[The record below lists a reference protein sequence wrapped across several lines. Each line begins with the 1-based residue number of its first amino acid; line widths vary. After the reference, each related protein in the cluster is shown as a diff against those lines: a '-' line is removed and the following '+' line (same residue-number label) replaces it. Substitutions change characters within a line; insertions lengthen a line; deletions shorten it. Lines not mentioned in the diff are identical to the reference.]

1 MNQDVGRE
9 QISKDGMSRLSDPTF
24 VNNDYVT
31 AEIIYSTVH
40 AHHEVFT
47 WSWVICVWYV
57 YMSSTKKKVVALLL
71 HHGCVLWVSHE
82 RRKYSMSTVMVAV
95 SARRE

>member
-31 AEIIYSTVH
+31 AKIIYSTVH
-40 AHHEVFT
+40 AYHEVLT
-47 WSWVICVWYV
+47 WSWVTVCG
-57 YMSSTKKKVVALLL
+57 MSI
-71 HHGCVLWVSHE
+71 
-82 RRKYSMSTVMVAV
+82 
-95 SARRE
+95 

>member
-31 AEIIYSTVH
+31 AEIAYST
-40 AHHEVFT
+40 ACAQHEVLAS
-47 WSWVICVWYV
+47 SWA
-57 YMSSTKKKVVALLL
+57 AL
-71 HHGCVLWVSHE
+71 CNTPVRAS
-82 RRKYSMSTVMVAV
+82 R
-95 SARRE
+95 